1 MQRHSAARAVKAS
14 VLSNTVSMTKFSEMI
29 ANPAFIGQLEHAKNH
44 PNTTEAKALLA
55 KMTPHISLVNRKVP
69 YSAAERKAAVGH
81 LMNMVRYYGPPTIF
95 NTISQDDIHGLL
107 NIRLTLNMKNNTTF
121 PATENGFAE
130 ALRQQQTE
138 FHSIPIHP
146 SALRILLAEGPAFAA
161 NMYYKTSNSVFS
173 HLFGTPPDN
182 ASKKKTVPLGHRKAG
197 IFGTPIAAFGCTEEQ
212 SRGSLHMHSLFWG
225 GLTPS
230 MLQAVG
236 GIPILA
242 RHIASAIN
250 RTVMAQLQPDI
261 HVRHLLRDL
270 HNESPAHAALFKCN
284 NPVTEKRKFIQD
296 FQRTVDLSNVH
307 VHSPSC
313 YHTRTGEVCCR
324 FGKPT
329 HLREETG
336 VEQIVAI
343 KADPKKPDIS
353 FEVLSAIQPPAEA
366 TTTKRNYCNIPV
378 AIRDNRMIM
387 YYLKRPAI
395 APIAS
400 DSTPPTDPPTA
411 TLTLPADLQQQFDTL
426 TTEQQEK
433 VNRALIAR
441 NGLVVDYSPVQSAVV
456 GCNTNASLLGSDA
469 QTKAALCYVL
479 KYVTKPPAEL
489 AHTLSLLHH
498 ARRTI
503 ELHPSKA
510 ADTGTVIRTGMHYL
524 NRIVNQLSGA
534 IEISAPMAAVAIQGM
549 PAELC
554 SDTFWVAYVTA
565 AIAYAKHHRETSP
578 TNTGDN
584 LNEFDDVDTND
595 SAMEEENDEINS
607 DEDIISDDEES
618 STNIEEINDLNHHS
632 DHEDTVVIHNVDDD
646 LTQDEFFNQTE
657 PLVLSPED
665 KNRLATQSE
674 KNIVSTANIYV
685 SDKKIVAV
693 PQHIHYA
700 YRGEELHLLSLYEYA
715 ALIDV
720 IPKHWKKQPTDQN
733 NEKPDTGGRAVN
745 ATFEFLIGHPLH
757 GKHTPA

>member
-1 MQRHSAARAVKAS
+1 MR
-14 VLSNTVSMTKFSEMI
+14 
-29 ANPAFIGQLEHAKNH
+29 
-44 PNTTEAKALLA
+44 
-55 KMTPHISLVNRKVP
+55 
-69 YSAAERKAAVGH
+69 
-81 LMNMVRYYGPPTIF
+81 
-95 NTISQDDIHGLL
+95 
-107 NIRLTLNMKNNTTF
+107 NNATF
-121 PATENGFAE
+121 TATEDGFAE

-161 NMYYKTSNSVFS
+161 NMYYKTSNSVFN
-173 HLFGTPPDN
+173 HLFGTPPD
-182 ASKKKTVPLGHRKAG
+182 SEGKKKTVPLAHRKAG

-225 GLTPS
+225 GLTPM

-250 RTVMAQLQPDI
+250 RTVMAQLQPEI
-261 HVRHLLRDL
+261 HVRHLLRDF

-307 VHSPSC
+307 VHGPSC

-353 FEVLSAIQPPAEA
+353 FEVLPAIQPPAEA
-366 TTTKRNYCNIPV
+366 TTTKRNYSNIPV

-400 DSTPPTDPPTA
+400 DSTPTTDPPTP

-426 TTEQQEK
+426 TAEQQEK

-503 ELHPSKA
+503 ELHPSRA
-510 ADTGTVIRTGMHYL
+510 TDTGTVIRTGMHYL

-578 TNTGDN
+578 TSTGDN

-595 SAMEEENDEINS
+595 SAMEEENDETNS

-618 STNIEEINDLNHHS
+618 NTNIEDINDLNHHS
-632 DHEDTVVIHNVDDD
+632 DHEETVVIHNVNGD

-665 KNRLATQSE
+665 KTRLATQSDE
-674 KNIVSTANIYV
+674 NIVSTANIYV

-693 PQHIHYA
+693 PQHT
-700 YRGEELHLLSLYEYA
+700 L
-715 ALIDV
+715 
-720 IPKHWKKQPTDQN
+720 
-733 NEKPDTGGRAVN
+733 
-745 ATFEFLIGHPLH
+745 
-757 GKHTPA
+757 